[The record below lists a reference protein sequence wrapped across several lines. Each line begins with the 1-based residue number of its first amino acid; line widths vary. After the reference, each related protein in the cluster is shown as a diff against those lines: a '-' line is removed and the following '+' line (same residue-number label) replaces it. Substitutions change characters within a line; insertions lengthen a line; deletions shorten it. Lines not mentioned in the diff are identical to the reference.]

1 MEKVELK
8 PCPFC
13 GGEAVLLSSI
23 FFSASAEVRCK
34 KCGVRTIVYKG
45 GNYSD
50 VVLLAS
56 QAWNRRVGGQE

>member
-13 GGEAVLLSSI
+13 GGKAVLFSSV
-23 FFSASAEVRCK
+23 FFSADAEVRCK
-34 KCGVRTIVYKG
+34 KCGARTMLYKS

-56 QAWNRRVGGQE
+56 QAWNRRESEQE

>member
-1 MEKVELK
+1 MEKIELK

-13 GGEAVLLSSI
+13 DGKAVLLSSV

-34 KCGVRTIVYKG
+34 KCGARTIEYKG
-45 GNYSD
+45 WNYSD

-56 QAWNRRVGGQE
+56 QAWNRRVGEQE

>member
-1 MEKVELK
+1 MKDIELK
-8 PCPFC
+8 SCPFC
-13 GGEAVLLSSI
+13 GGKAVLLSSA

-56 QAWNRRVGGQE
+56 QAWNRRVGEQE

>member
-13 GGEAVLLSSI
+13 GGKAVLFSSV
-23 FFSASAEVRCK
+23 FFSADAEVRCK
-34 KCGVRTIVYKG
+34 KCGARTMLYKSV
-45 GNYSD
+45 NYSD

-56 QAWNRRVGGQE
+56 QAWNRRVGEQE

>member
-13 GGEAVLLSSI
+13 GGKAVLLSGAL
-23 FFSASAEVRCK
+23 FSASAEVKCK
-34 KCGVRTIVYKG
+34 KCGARTIVYKG

-56 QAWNRRVGGQE
+56 QAWNRRVGEQE

>member
-13 GGEAVLLSSI
+13 GGKAVLFSGIL
-23 FFSASAEVRCK
+23 FSASAEVRYK
-34 KCGVRTIVYKG
+34 KCGARTMLYNS

-50 VVLLAS
+50 AVLLAS